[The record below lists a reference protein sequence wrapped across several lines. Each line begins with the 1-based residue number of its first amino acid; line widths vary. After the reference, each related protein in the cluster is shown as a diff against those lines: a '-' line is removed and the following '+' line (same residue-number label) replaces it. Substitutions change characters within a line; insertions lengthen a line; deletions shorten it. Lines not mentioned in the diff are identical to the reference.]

1 MNPPQ
6 PSAPAP
12 TPAPA
17 PLGTAASAVARAID
31 AALEVSV
38 VGGFGSPGIR
48 LRRRMFRWSPV
59 PPLTGRRVLL
69 TGATS
74 GLGLAAAIQLHR
86 LGADLTILG
95 RDEQRTAAAAD
106 RIADASGRDH
116 DIEVALADLTS
127 LAQARAFVGSFAA
140 SHAGLDVLIHNAG
153 ALSAQHA
160 VSDEGFEATYAAQVL
175 SPHIITT
182 GLLPLLAEAPSSRV
196 ITVSSGGMYTARLD
210 PPHMQMDAE
219 HYDGVTA
226 YALAKRAQVVM
237 TQQWARRF
245 GHLAQFHC
253 MHPGWAD
260 TPGVQQSL
268 PTFRTITR
276 PLLRTPD
283 EGADTITWLAAVD
296 PVPGPNGSFWLDR
309 RPRGTVRLPRTAA
322 PERDAAA
329 LWELVCQQS
338 GAHPADPHAAPAAG

>member
-1 MNPPQ
+1 MDAPTA
-6 PSAPAP
+6 SAPP
-12 TPAPA
+12 VGPA
-17 PLGTAASAVARAID
+17 TSAMARAID

-38 VGGFGSPGIR
+38 VGGFGSPGVR
-48 LRRRMFRWSPV
+48 LRRRLFRWSDLPSMQ
-59 PPLTGRRVLL
+59 GRRVLL

-74 GLGLAAAIQLHR
+74 GLGLAAATQVHR
-86 LGADLTILG
+86 LGAHLSILG
-95 RDEQRTAAAAD
+95 RDQQRTERAAEQIAAASGQD
-106 RIADASGRDH
+106 RDV
-116 DIEVALADLTS
+116 EVVLADLTS
-127 LAQARAFVGSFAA
+127 LAQARAFVDSYAPGDQ
-140 SHAGLDVLIHNAG
+140 GLDVLIHNAG
-153 ALSAQHA
+153 ALSAEYA
-160 VSDEGFEATYAAQVL
+160 VGDEGFEATYAAQVL

-182 GLLPLLAEAPSSRV
+182 GLLPQLARARSARV

-210 PPHMQMDAE
+210 PPRMQMDAA

-237 TQQWARRF
+237 TQKWAHRF
-245 GHLAQFHC
+245 GHLAQFHS

-260 TPGVQQSL
+260 TPGVQESL
-268 PTFRTITR
+268 PTFRSITR

-322 PERDAAA
+322 TAGDAEA
-329 LWELVCQQS
+329 LWDLVCQQS
-338 GAHPADPHAAPAAG
+338 GARPTDPHAAPAVG